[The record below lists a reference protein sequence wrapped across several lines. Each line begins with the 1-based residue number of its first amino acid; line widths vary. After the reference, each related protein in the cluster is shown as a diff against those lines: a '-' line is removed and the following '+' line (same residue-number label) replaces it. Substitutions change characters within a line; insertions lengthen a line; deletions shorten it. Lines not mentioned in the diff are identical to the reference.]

1 MIGIYKITN
10 PKGLV
15 YVGQS
20 TDIERRW
27 WGYKK
32 LRKNEIGTKLFY
44 SLNKYK
50 PKNHV
55 FEIIEECPIE
65 QLTERETYWTL
76 QYNALHPNGLVL
88 QIGGKHGYMTEES
101 KLKMSLAKKGKPNFK
116 LKGFKYNEDSKTIM
130 SLAKNK
136 AILQYDKNL
145 NLIKEWISIKEASIY
160 LNLNGP
166 HISRVCRGIKKTAGG
181 FIWKFKII

>member
-1 MIGIYKITN
+1 MIGIYKIAN
-10 PKGLV
+10 PKGLI

-50 PKNHV
+50 PENHV

-101 KLKMSLAKKGKPNFK
+101 KSKMSLAKKGKPNLK
-116 LKGFKYNEDSKTIM
+116 LKGFKYNEGSKKIM

-136 AILQYDKNL
+136 AVLQYDKNL
-145 NLIKEWISIKEASIY
+145 NLIKEWISIKEASIH
-160 LNLNGP
+160 LSLNGP

-181 FIWKFKII
+181 FIWKFKTT